1 MCESY
6 PLPTSKVSS
15 VDVSCVCCCSHT
27 FLSICRYPS
36 LGFRVASF
44 VTRLVSFFLP
54 CGYATVPS
62 CTIAAPLIDD
72 RKPIP
77 LLVCPATI
85 PCFGADSIPSASQR
99 KIRKKNGR
107 KQPFVHPDLLARLDG
122 HQRRARDTR
131 HQPSSLRLRGR
142 MCARTQQLH
151 AACHTCHSV
160 CSMPCVALYDTWRR
174 AAVYDSCHVDAMR
187 MPCVVRYAICH
198 NLCCCVVCHISP

>member
-44 VTRLVSFFLP
+44 VTRLVSVFLP

-85 PCFGADSIPSASQR
+85 PCFGANSIPSAGQR
-99 KIRKKNGR
+99 KIRQKHGR
-107 KQPFVHPDLLARLDG
+107 NPPFVYPDLLARLDG

-131 HQPSSLRLRGR
+131 HEPSSLWLRGR

-151 AACHTCHSV
+151 VACHVSQCMQHAV
-160 CSMPCVALYDTWRR
+160 RR
-174 AAVYDSCHVDAMR
+174 
-187 MPCVVRYAICH
+187 VV
-198 NLCCCVVCHISP
+198 